1 MGADRELI
9 RGARDAYKDRSAAGM
24 KTAGEGL
31 DKITSSINQWAIA
44 KKQEDDAEQK
54 LRDEAQAEITKTATD
69 MADNF
74 KSLGQEEFNV
84 WKEDVRGLR
93 EEMNAAL
100 GPPRD
105 EDAVMD
111 INLRLSELKSK
122 GMKAKDDY
130 EAIHDGWQGENGE
143 PVWDV
148 NAMTDEGLEAHRNF
162 MNNPT
167 RKFIRT
173 EDGKDA
179 YTWEEPNPDYL
190 NDIATPNVPKYKGS
204 VTYTLNELND
214 FTVLPQTEN
223 AGLLMDY
230 TLEKQE
236 LYSSTGGEGNVK
248 VQDVRKKVQEIIPK
262 DPKGLRSW
270 AKSNPT
276 GDHKLDVRE
285 YLIDN
290 ISRIGSYKELGVTE
304 KQKPGE
310 PGYGVIDEND
320 IVSDADR
327 TAFFDAIMN
336 ADNPEITHG
345 ILSEMMTNITYNK
358 ITNQEDK
365 NEDYNP
371 ESNMMMDGSMGKTEE
386 DITAEVDSVQQN
398 QLNELKIGPKGGET
412 KEEMAERLGMG
423 LKDARWDKDTEQFI
437 SIESLYAT
445 AAKKK
450 KKKAKGGADDLGL

>member
-1 MGADRELI
+1 MTI
-9 RGARDAYKDRSAAGM
+9 
-24 KTAGEGL
+24 
-31 DKITSSINQWAIA
+31 
-44 KKQEDDAEQK
+44 
-54 LRDEAQAEITKTATD
+54 
-69 MADNF
+69 
-74 KSLGQEEFNV
+74 
-84 WKEDVRGLR
+84 
-93 EEMNAAL
+93 
-100 GPPRD
+100 
-105 EDAVMD
+105 
-111 INLRLSELKSK
+111 
-122 GMKAKDDY
+122 
-130 EAIHDGWQGENGE
+130 AIHDGWQGENGE

-148 NAMTDEGLEAHRNF
+148 NAMTKEGLEAHRNF
-162 MNNPT
+162 MSNPT

-204 VTYTLNELND
+204 VTYTLDELND
-214 FTVLPQTEN
+214 FTALPQTEN

-262 DPKGLRSW
+262 DAKALRSW

-276 GDHKLDVRE
+276 GDHKLDVKK

-290 ISRIGSYKELGVTE
+290 ISRIGSYKELGVKDNNE
-304 KQKPGE
+304 DGE
-310 PGYGVIDEND
+310 FDHND
-320 IVSDADR
+320 LVSDADR

-358 ITNQEDK
+358 ITNQESK

-371 ESNMMMDGSMGKTEE
+371 ESNMMMDGSRGKTEE
-386 DITAEVDSVQQN
+386 DITAEVGSVQQN
-398 QLNELKIGPKGGET
+398 QLNELKIGPMDGET
-412 KEEMAERLGMG
+412 KEQMAERLGMG
-423 LKDARWDKDTEQFI
+423 VEDARWDKDTEQFI
-437 SIESLYAT
+437 SIESLFPT